1 MDKTLIGMAVVGTI
15 FFFAS
20 YIFLGYSDRKK
31 GQNPA

>member
-20 YIFLGYSDRKK
+20 YVLIRKGK
-31 GQNPA
+31 RPV